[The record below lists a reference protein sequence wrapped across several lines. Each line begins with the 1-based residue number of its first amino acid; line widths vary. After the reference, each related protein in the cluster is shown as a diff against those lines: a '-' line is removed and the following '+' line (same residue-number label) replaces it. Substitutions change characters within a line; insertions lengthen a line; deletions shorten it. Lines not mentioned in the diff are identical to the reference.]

1 MSGES
6 LLNGIH
12 EKGLP
17 KNHNWKVNNF
27 PGGTSTTVLENL
39 DNLVL
44 NKPDCVVIHAG
55 TNDLTNGKISY
66 INQRI

>member
-6 LLNGIH
+6 LLNRIH

-17 KNHNWKVNNF
+17 KNHNGKVNNF

-55 TNDLTNGKISY
+55 TNDLTNGKIPY